1 MLTTNTKLDLFGNE
15 NTTAAGKKSE
25 QKFRPLAERMRPKT
39 LDEFAGQ
46 KHLTAPGKPIAQMI
60 ENNDVVSMILW
71 GPPGVG
77 KTTLALIIAG
87 SVNADFIQISAVS
100 AGVKDVRLAIEKA
113 EINRKHLGK
122 KTILFIDEIHRFN
135 KAQQDSL
142 LHSVESGTLTLIGAT
157 TENPSFE
164 VISPLLSRC
173 RVYVLE
179 DLTAEDLTFLYE
191 QAIRNDAEL
200 KSHEIIIEDKNLLL
214 QFSGGDARRLLNGL
228 ELAVKSTKPDEG
240 GKIVITNNLLK
251 ETFQKNYIRYDK
263 DAEEHY
269 NIISAFIKSI
279 RGSDPDAAV
288 YWLAR
293 MLKGGEEPK
302 FIARRMIV
310 LASEDIGNAEPI
322 ALTIAASAFTA
333 IDYIG
338 MPEAQLVLAQ
348 AATYL
353 ASCPKSNASYLA
365 ISEAKAD
372 VENSGELSVPLHLRN
387 APTKLMKQLD
397 YGKEY
402 KYSHDFEGHFSGQQ
416 YLPDELKDRVYY
428 KPAGIGEE
436 SKIKERLKN
445 WWKNKKR

>member
-1 MLTTNTKLDLFGNE
+1 MDLFGNE
-15 NTTAAGKKSE
+15 NTIKEKTKVPE
-25 QKFRPLAERMRPKT
+25 KFQPLAERMRPKT
-39 LDEFAGQ
+39 LDEFVGQ
-46 KHLTAPGKPIAQMI
+46 KHLIGAGKPIRLMI
-60 ENNDVVSMILW
+60 ENNDVFSMIFW

-77 KTTLALIIAG
+77 KTTLALIIAN
-87 SVNADFIQISAVS
+87 SVNAEFIQMSAVS

-113 EINRKHLGK
+113 EYNQKHLSRR
-122 KTILFIDEIHRFN
+122 TILFIDEIHRFN

-142 LHSVESGTLTLIGAT
+142 LHSVESGALILIGAT

-179 DLTAEDLTFLYE
+179 DLSEDDLLFLTANALN
-191 QAIRNDAEL
+191 NDVEL
-200 KSHEIIIEDKNLLL
+200 KVQKIEIENKKLLL

-228 ELAVKSTKPDEG
+228 DLAFKTTRTDTDGVIK
-240 GKIVITNNLLK
+240 ITNDVLK

-269 NIISAFIKSI
+269 NIISAFIKCI

-302 FIARRMIV
+302 FIARRMVV
-310 LASEDIGNAEPI
+310 LASEDIGNADPY
-322 ALTIAASAFTA
+322 ALTMATSAFTA

-353 ASCPKSNASYLA
+353 ASAPKSNASYRA
-365 ISEAKAD
+365 IMAAKAD
-372 VENSGELSVPLHLRN
+372 VDITGELGVPLHLRN
-387 APTKLMKQLD
+387 APTKLMKSLD

-402 KYSHDFEGHFSGQQ
+402 KYSHDYEGNFTEQQ
-416 YLPDELKDRVYY
+416 YLPDELKDKVYY
-428 KPAGIGEE
+428 KPTGIGEE
-436 SKIKERLKN
+436 AKILERLRN

>member
-1 MLTTNTKLDLFGNE
+1 
-15 NTTAAGKKSE
+15 
-25 QKFRPLAERMRPKT
+25 MRPKT
-39 LDEFAGQ
+39 LDDFAGQ
-46 KHLTAPGKPIAQMI
+46 KHLIGEGKPIRKMI
-60 ENNDVVSMILW
+60 ENNNVFSMVFW

-77 KTTLALIIAG
+77 KTTLALIIAN
-87 SVNADFIQISAVS
+87 SVNAEFIQLSAVS
-100 AGVKDVRLAIEKA
+100 SGVKDVRAAIEKA
-113 EINRKHLGK
+113 EINQKHLSR

-142 LHSVESGTLTLIGAT
+142 LHSVESGVITLIGAT

-179 DLTAEDLTFLYE
+179 DLSEDELMLLADNALTK
-191 QAIRNDAEL
+191 DAEL
-200 KSHEIIIEDKNLLL
+200 KNLKIDIQDKKLLL

-228 ELAVKSTKPDEG
+228 DLAVRSTQQDSSG
-240 GKIVITNNLLK
+240 IINITNDVLK
-251 ETFQKNYIRYDK
+251 EAYQKNYIRYDK

-302 FIARRMIV
+302 FIARRMVV
-310 LASEDIGNAEPI
+310 LASEDIGNADPYG
-322 ALTIAASAFTA
+322 LTMATSAFTA

-353 ASCPKSNASYLA
+353 ASAPKSNASYRA
-365 ISEAKAD
+365 IMSAKED
-372 VENSGELSVPLHLRN
+372 VDLTGELGVPLHLRN
-387 APTKLMKQLD
+387 APTKLMKSLD

-402 KYSHDFEGHFSGQQ
+402 KYSHDFEGHFTEQQ
-416 YLPDELKDRVYY
+416 YLPEELKDKVYY
-428 KPAGIGEE
+428 KPTGIGEE
-436 SKIKERLKN
+436 AKILERLKN

>member
-1 MLTTNTKLDLFGNE
+1 MDLFGNK
-15 NTTAAGKKSE
+15 NTIKEKADRQT
-25 QKFRPLAERMRPKT
+25 KFQPLAERMRPHI
-39 LDEFAGQ
+39 LDDFAGQ
-46 KHLTAPGKPIAQMI
+46 KHLTGPGKPIRLMI
-60 ENNDVVSMILW
+60 ENNDVFSMIFW

-77 KTTLALIIAG
+77 KTTLALIIAN
-87 SVNADFIQISAVS
+87 SVKADFIQLSAVS
-100 AGVKDVRLAIEKA
+100 SGVKDVRLAIEKA
-113 EINRKHLGK
+113 EYNQKHLSK

-135 KAQQDSL
+135 KTQQDSL
-142 LHSVESGTLTLIGAT
+142 LHSVESGMLTLIGAT

-179 DLTAEDLTFLYE
+179 DLSEDDLLQLASTALNSDE
-191 QAIRNDAEL
+191 EL
-200 KSHEIIIEDKNLLL
+200 KKHKVEIESRDLLIR
-214 QFSGGDARRLLNGL
+214 FSGGDARRLLNGL
-228 ELAVKSTKPDEG
+228 ELAVKSTKSDSEG
-240 GKIVITNNLLK
+240 IIQITNDVLK

-263 DAEEHY
+263 NAEEHY
-269 NIISAFIKSI
+269 NIISAFIKCI

-310 LASEDIGNAEPI
+310 LASEDIGNADPY
-322 ALTIAASAFTA
+322 ALTIATSAFTA
-333 IDYIG
+333 THYIG
-338 MPEAQLVLAQ
+338 MPEAQLILSH

-353 ASCPKSNASYLA
+353 ASAPKINASYLA

-372 VENSGELSVPLHLRN
+372 VDRTGELPVPLHLRN
-387 APTKLMKQLD
+387 APTKMMKD
-397 YGKEY
+397 MNYGKDY
-402 KYSHDFEGHFSGQQ
+402 KYSHDYEGHFSEQQ
-416 YLPDELKDRVYY
+416 YLPDELKDKVYY
-428 KPAGIGEE
+428 RPAGIGEE

>member
-1 MLTTNTKLDLFGNE
+1 MDLFGTE
-15 NTTAAGKKSE
+15 NTKTKPAASKPDAR
-25 QKFRPLAERMRPKT
+25 FLPLAERMRPGT
-39 LDEFAGQ
+39 LDDFVGQ
-46 KHLTAPGKPIAQMI
+46 KHLIAPGKPIRLMI
-60 ENNDVVSMILW
+60 ENNDVFSMIFW

-77 KTTLALIIAG
+77 KTTLALIIAN
-87 SVNADFIQISAVS
+87 SVRADFIQISAVS
-100 AGVKDVRLAIEKA
+100 SGVKDVRAAIEKA
-113 EINRKHLGK
+113 EYNQKHLSR

-142 LHSVESGTLTLIGAT
+142 LHSVENGTITLIGAT

-179 DLTAEDLTFLYE
+179 DLSDDDLLFLTANALN
-191 QAIRNDAEL
+191 NDEEL
-200 KSHEIIIEDKNLLL
+200 KKNKIEIQDKKLLL

-228 ELAVKSTKPDEG
+228 DLAFKTTKTDEHG
-240 GKIVITNNLLK
+240 VINITNDVLK

-302 FIARRMIV
+302 FIARRMII
-310 LASEDIGNAEPI
+310 LASEDIGNADPY
-322 ALTIAASAFTA
+322 ALTLATSAFTA
-333 IDYIG
+333 INYIG
-338 MPEAQLVLAQ
+338 MPEAQLVLSQ

-353 ASCPKSNASYLA
+353 ASAPKSNASMVA
-365 ISEAKAD
+365 IAHASGD
-372 VENSGELSVPLHLRN
+372 VNETGELAVPLHLRN
-387 APTKLMKQLD
+387 APTKLMKNLD

-402 KYSHDFEGHFSGQQ
+402 KYSHDYEGHFETQQ
-416 YLPDELKDRVYY
+416 YLPDEVKDKIYY
-428 KPAGIGEE
+428 KPTGIGEE
-436 SKIKERLKN
+436 AKIKERLKS

>member
-1 MLTTNTKLDLFGNE
+1 
-15 NTTAAGKKSE
+15 
-25 QKFRPLAERMRPKT
+25 MRPKT
-39 LDEFAGQ
+39 LDDFAGQ
-46 KHLTAPGKPIAQMI
+46 KHLIGEGKPIRKMI
-60 ENNDVVSMILW
+60 ENNNVFSMVFW

-77 KTTLALIIAG
+77 KTTLALIIAN
-87 SVNADFIQISAVS
+87 SVNAEFIQLSAVS
-100 AGVKDVRLAIEKA
+100 SGVKDVRAAIEKA
-113 EINRKHLGK
+113 EINQKHLSR

-142 LHSVESGTLTLIGAT
+142 LHSVESGVITLIGAT

-179 DLTAEDLTFLYE
+179 DLSEDELMLLADNALTK
-191 QAIRNDAEL
+191 DVEL
-200 KSHEIIIEDKNLLL
+200 KDLKIDIQDKKLLL

-228 ELAVKSTKPDEG
+228 DLAVRSTPPEANG
-240 GKIVITNNLLK
+240 IINITNDVLK
-251 ETFQKNYIRYDK
+251 EAYQKNYIRYDK

-302 FIARRMIV
+302 FIARRMVV
-310 LASEDIGNAEPI
+310 LASEDIGNADPYG
-322 ALTIAASAFTA
+322 LTMATSAFTA

-353 ASCPKSNASYLA
+353 ASAPKSNASYRA
-365 ISEAKAD
+365 IMSAKED
-372 VENSGELSVPLHLRN
+372 VELTGELGVPLHLRN
-387 APTKLMKQLD
+387 APTKLMKSLD

-402 KYSHDFEGHFSGQQ
+402 KYSHDYEGHFTEQQ
-416 YLPDELKDRVYY
+416 YLPEELKDKVYY
-428 KPAGIGEE
+428 KPTGIGEE
-436 SKIKERLKN
+436 AKILERLKN

>member
-1 MLTTNTKLDLFGNE
+1 MDLFGNE
-15 NTTAAGKKSE
+15 HTKEGTKPQA
-25 QKFRPLAERMRPKT
+25 QFQPLAERMRPKS
-39 LDEFAGQ
+39 LDDFAGQ
-46 KHLTAPGKPIAQMI
+46 KHLIGEGKPIRKMI
-60 ENNDVVSMILW
+60 ENNNVFSMIFW

-77 KTTLALIIAG
+77 KTTLALIIAN
-87 SVNADFIQISAVS
+87 SVNAEFIQLSAVS
-100 AGVKDVRLAIEKA
+100 SGVKDVRLAIERA
-113 EINRKHLGK
+113 EINQKHLSR

-142 LHSVESGTLTLIGAT
+142 LHSVESGVITLIGAT

-179 DLTAEDLTFLYE
+179 DLSEDELLQLAENALS
-191 QAIRNDAEL
+191 NDTEL
-200 KSHEIIIEDKNLLL
+200 KDQKIDIQDKNLMLR
-214 QFSGGDARRLLNGL
+214 FSGGDARRLLNGL
-228 ELAVKSTKPDEG
+228 DLAIRSAAKDDNG
-240 GKIVITNNLLK
+240 IINITNDVLK
-251 ETFQKNYIRYDK
+251 EAYQKNYIRYDK

-310 LASEDIGNAEPI
+310 LASEDIGNADPG
-322 ALTIAASAFTA
+322 ALTIATSAFTA
-333 IDYIG
+333 INYIG
-338 MPEAQLVLAQ
+338 MPEAQLILSQ

-353 ASCPKSNASYLA
+353 ASAPKSNASYLA
-365 ISEAKAD
+365 IMEAKQD
-372 VENSGELSVPLHLRN
+372 VELTGELGVPLHLRN
-387 APTKLMKQLD
+387 APTKLMKQMD

-402 KYSHDFEGHFSGQQ
+402 KYSHDYEGHFAQQQ
-416 YLPDELKDRVYY
+416 YLPEELKDKVYY
-428 KPAGIGEE
+428 KPTGIGEE

-445 WWKNKKR
+445 WWKNKQR